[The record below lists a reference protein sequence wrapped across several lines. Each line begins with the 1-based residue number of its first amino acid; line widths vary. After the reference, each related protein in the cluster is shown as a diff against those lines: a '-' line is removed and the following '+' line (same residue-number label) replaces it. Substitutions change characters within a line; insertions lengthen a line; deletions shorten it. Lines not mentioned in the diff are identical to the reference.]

1 MDGKAERLSWPKSW
15 YETGDGRDEDH
26 IVTNWSAV
34 GG

>member
-15 YETGDGRDEDH
+15 DEAGDGRDEDH
-26 IVTNWSAV
+26 IVTDRRAV